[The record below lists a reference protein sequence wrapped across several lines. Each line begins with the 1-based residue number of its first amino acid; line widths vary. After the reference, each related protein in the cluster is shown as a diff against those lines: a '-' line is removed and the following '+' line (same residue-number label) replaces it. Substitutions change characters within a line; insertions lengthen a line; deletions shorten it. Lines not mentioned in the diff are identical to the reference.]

1 MHVLITN
8 TTLGGGTG
16 LELWVLDLVRGLLRR
31 GHRVGVASPVHGPL
45 AEEVAAAGA
54 EVVASAREL
63 SAPPDV
69 LHGHAH
75 AVTVEALLAFPS
87 VPALFV
93 CHDRLAAAA
102 VPPLHPRVRRY
113 VAGDSSCEERL
124 RLYGIPDGRR
134 AVVPDGVDLSRLPPR
149 AALPQRPARALAFA
163 DAGAL
168 PDVEPLRAAC
178 AAGGVA
184 LEAATRGASGDGE
197 PGRLLSGYDLVFA
210 EGRCALEALAV
221 GCAVV
226 LFGRRG
232 LGEAVSF
239 ASVPRMRAW
248 GFGPPLP
255 ARSPEAASV
264 LAELARYDRDD
275 AAAVRD
281 VVRREADAAV
291 ALDRYEALYGEVLE
305 EPPAPGCAEE
315 ELRRYLDLQLRAAL
329 DVADRPSACATEPLA
344 ASALGALEISWSR
357 RPERVRA
364 GERFEARVTLANRG
378 SGRVS
383 SDPPWPVHL
392 SYRWFDRDSGEVVV
406 LDGARSLVLPPLA
419 LDERRSY
426 PVGVEAPAR
435 PGSYRLLVTLVQEG
449 VAWLSDRAAHLGL
462 SADVEV
468 EAPTAPEAS

>member
-8 TTLGGGTG
+8 ATLGGGTG

-31 GHRVGVASPVHGPL
+31 GHRVGVASPVLGPL
-45 AEEVAAAGA
+45 AEEVEAAGA

-63 SAPPDV
+63 SARPDLV
-69 LHGHAH
+69 HGHAH

-87 VPALFV
+87 APALFV
-93 CHDRLAAAA
+93 CHDRVAAEA

-113 VAGDSSCEERL
+113 VAGDAACEERL
-124 RLYGIPDGRR
+124 RLYRVPDGRR

-149 AALPQRPARALAFA
+149 GELPQRPGRALAFA
-163 DAGAL
+163 DAGTL

-178 AAGGVA
+178 AAYGVA
-184 LEAATRGASGDGE
+184 LDAATRGASGDGE

-248 GFGPPLP
+248 GFGPSLS
-255 ARSPEAASV
+255 ARSPRADSV
-264 LAELARYDRDD
+264 LVEIARYDRDD

-281 VVRREADAAV
+281 LVRGEADVAL
-291 ALDRYEALYGEVLE
+291 ALDRHEALYREVLE
-305 EPPAPGCAEE
+305 EPPVPGCAEE
-315 ELRRYLDLQLRAAL
+315 ELRRYLDLQLGAAL
-329 DVADRPSACATEPLA
+329 DVADRPWAFATEPLDL
-344 ASALGALEISWSR
+344 SALGALEIAWSR
-357 RPERVRA
+357 RPGRVLA
-364 GERFEARVTLANRG
+364 KERFEARVTLANRG

-392 SYRWFDRDSGEVVV
+392 SYRWFDRESGEVVV
-406 LDGARSLVLPPLA
+406 LDGARSPVLPPLA

-426 PVGVEAPAR
+426 PLAVEAPSR
-435 PGSYRLLVTLVQEG
+435 PGRYRLLVTLVQEG
-449 VAWLSDRAAHLGL
+449 VAWLSDRAAHLAL
-462 SADVEV
+462 FAEVDVD
-468 EAPTAPEAS
+468 APETP